1 MKRHQLTNA
10 FARRAILQAGS
21 GLGLTALL
29 PRLATA
35 QPARNGVIKIAV
47 LGLDTSDPHRHTG
60 SIAVQ
65 QVYVETLT
73 SIADDGTVKPFLAES
88 WTLSPDGRT
97 YSFTLREGVK
107 FHDGK
112 PMTSA
117 DVKANFERVR
127 DKVRG
132 GWLTSAMKSATEIA
146 TPDARTLVLVLKS
159 PYAPLLNLLSELWIL
174 SPDSIG
180 WNETI
185 SKPIGTGPFMFGEWV
200 PKQRLVAP
208 AFTAYWQPGL
218 PKAAAVEF
226 DLRDA
231 EDNSLPLRAGDL
243 HIGRVSH
250 EAAAGLAKDPQLEIQ
265 HFKDTTWWF
274 WSFNNRRPRP
284 PFDNPK
290 VREAVSYMLDKT
302 AYMKFVAGDAAV
314 VTNQMAAP
322 GNFYWDKALH
332 DNDRHAKPD
341 PARARAMLREL
352 GIDPAKVQMRI
363 VSWQEEYT
371 QIAVQAMRS
380 LGFQVEHL
388 ALDDIGAQ
396 RRLGQYDWDLA
407 PMSSGPRADIF
418 LRYVRLMSD
427 GPNPVLWGGVQDLEF
442 DRLVNAAVATVDD
455 QQRRSVY
462 LDAWERAMDRYYT
475 IVVGH
480 APNALGV
487 RRDTSGF
494 TTGFTWSQHRV
505 DGGLAFTSVTRAS

>member
-1 MKRHQLTNA
+1 MITIVRSPLS
-10 FARRAILQAGS
+10 RRACLAGS
-21 GLGLTALL
+21 AVLGANALL
-29 PRLATA
+29 PRLAHA
-35 QPARNGVIKIAV
+35 QASRSGTIKIAV
-47 LGLDTSDPHRHTG
+47 LGLDTADPHRHTG

-88 WTLSPDGRT
+88 WELSPDGRIYT
-97 YSFTLREGVK
+97 FRLRTGVV
-107 FHDGK
+107 FHNGK

-146 TPDARTLVLVLKS
+146 TPDARTLVLSLKA
-159 PYAPLLNLLSELWIL
+159 PYAPLLNLLSEMWIV
-174 SPDSIG
+174 SPDSPG

-185 SKPIGTGPFMFGEWV
+185 TRPIGTGPFMFGEWV
-200 PKQRLVAP
+200 PKQKLTTP
-208 AFTAYWQPGL
+208 AHAQYWQAGL

-231 EDNSLPLRAGDL
+231 DDNSLPLRAGDL
-243 HIGRVSH
+243 HVGRVSH
-250 EAAAGLAKDPQLEIQ
+250 ESAAGLRKDPQMQVQL
-265 HFKDTTWWF
+265 FKDTTWWF

-284 PFDNPK
+284 PFDNVK
-290 VREAVSYMLDKT
+290 VREAVACMLDKR
-302 AYMKFVAGDAAV
+302 AYMDFIAGETGI

-322 GNFYWDKALH
+322 GNFHWDKAMH
-332 DNDRHAKPD
+332 DADRHAKPD
-341 PARARAMLREL
+341 PARARALLQEA
-352 GIDPAKVQMRI
+352 GVDPAKVQMRI
-363 VSWQEEYT
+363 VSWQEDYT
-371 QIAVQAMRS
+371 QIAVQAMRT

-418 LRYVRLMSD
+418 LRFVRLMSD
-427 GPNPVLWGGVQDLEF
+427 GPNPVLWGGVQDPEF
-442 DRLVNAAVATVDD
+442 DRLVNDAIATNDD
-455 QQRRSVY
+455 QARRRVY
-462 LDAWERAMDRYYT
+462 LQAWQRAMDRYYT
-475 IVVGH
+475 VVIGH
-480 APNALGV
+480 APNALAV
-487 RRDTSGF
+487 RRELAGF

-505 DGGLAFTSVTRAS
+505 DGGLAFASLNRSS